1 MMQHLAILPI
11 LVPLLAG
18 ACLLLLERRQNTRA
32 LRTGAWVAM
41 TALLADLGDAQEIPL
56 QAAKGEVFVKHK
68 GQLHQ

>member
-41 TALLADLGDAQEIPL
+41 TALLAVSVMLVQ
-56 QAAKGEVFVKHK
+56 
-68 GQLHQ
+68 